1 MQFQDKV
8 CVVTGAGNGIGRAT
22 ALEMDARGGKVV
34 LSDVN
39 DESGESAA
47 AELRD
52 AGGEA
57 VYVHADMRSND
68 DILALMDDRGEDVRP
83 PATCC
88 TTTRASTR
96 AT

>member
-1 MQFQDKV
+1 M
-8 CVVTGAGNGIGRAT
+8 TGAGNGIGRAT
-22 ALEMDARGGKVV
+22 ALELARQGGKVV

-39 DESGESAA
+39 DESGEATA
-47 AELRD
+47 AELRE

-68 DILALMDDRGEDVRP
+68 DILALMETAVRDP
-83 PATCC
+83 SAVSTCC